1 MKPILNLSDSNMLDP
16 RQFAEQ
22 ANTARM
28 NLFDFSADAQ
38 AKPTISTQSVSRPQS
53 MSKSLSRDEVKRLLE
68 QATDKKQA
76 LQNLVNSGYILE
88 GLNDSVQAQPKPESS
103 TLANIGAGIASGASQ
118 AVGGALGILGDVV
131 SAPFSE
137 DVSLKGI
144 FTGENKGGL
153 GQVARDEALRQQQ
166 SGAQAFGADME
177 SAGYKGAKL
186 GTGLG
191 LSIAAPGGVF
201 GKAKDVGTLGKVG
214 LGATQGVI
222 ETGKFLGLT
231 EGRLGTPT
239 ELATGAAIG
248 GAIPVVG
255 AGLGK
260 AKAILTQTPE
270 EKLVKQA
277 ESYFGKT
284 VPAKFGDTI
293 VDIPLPDQGVIAK
306 SKNLITKPFQET
318 DTKRLAN
325 SAIKPTVYGK
335 NAKARIYGVE
345 TTEKN
350 AREFHKAIRT
360 GQLSGQIDTL
370 ENAARSIVDNI
381 DVVGAR
387 I

>member
-1 MKPILNLSDSNMLDP
+1 
-16 RQFAEQ
+16 
-22 ANTARM
+22 
-28 NLFDFSADAQ
+28 
-38 AKPTISTQSVSRPQS
+38 

-270 EKLVKQA
+270 EKLVKQLKL
-277 ESYFGKT
+277 EK
-284 VPAKFGDTI
+284 VPA
-293 VDIPLPDQGVIAK
+293 VID
-306 SKNLITKPFQET
+306 NLKVQIQKPET
-318 DTKRLAN
+318 GL
-325 SAIKPTVYGK
+325 IE
-335 NAKARIYGVE
+335 KAV
-345 TTEKN
+345 
-350 AREFHKAIRT
+350 
-360 GQLSGQIDTL
+360 S
-370 ENAARSIVDNI
+370 
-381 DVVGAR
+381 
-387 I
+387 